1 MEHFIKKKQ
10 GTKKEEGLMRYDRHA
25 GGRLLLLVSLSQP
38 PRDTAQTPERDKH
51 RALLNPSYVNT
62 AFPSR
67 SGCRRRTGYNNV
79 YLGQVGDVLALRL
92 IIPPTRREH
101 EYGRSQYSFSLCID
115 GELIFSKHAKRAF
128 VCERWRTK
136 V

>member
-38 PRDTAQTPERDKH
+38 ANDTAQTPERDKH

-101 EYGRSQYSFSLCID
+101 QYGRSQY
-115 GELIFSKHAKRAF
+115 
-128 VCERWRTK
+128 
-136 V
+136 